1 MIKQFSMGIKI
12 NFNDKT
18 IFLVQQNDV
27 YIESIEAIKN
37 VTFIPTKTEDDILN
51 AMKSLKD
58 SSSKHICI
66 THEDVEFLMEYL
78 FSPYHFIEAAGGLV
92 VNKDKEML
100 FIFRRGKWDLPKGKM
115 EAGETPE
122 ICAAREIEEE
132 TGVNQLE
139 LHHKIIETYHI
150 YEERGQQILKKTYWF
165 YFTTNFEGTPKPQI
179 EEDISSISWIGKKNL
194 ELPLSNTYDSIID
207 VIDKGAPIF

>member
-1 MIKQFSMGIKI
+1 MSVKI

-18 IFLVQQNDV
+18 IFLIQQND
-27 YIESIEAIKN
+27 ISLESIAAIRN
-37 VTFIPTKTEDDILN
+37 VIFIPTKTHEEILN
-51 AMKSLKD
+51 AIESFKD
-58 SSSKHICI
+58 SSSTDICI
-66 THEDVEFLMEYL
+66 THEDVDFLKKHF
-78 FSPYHFIEAAGGLV
+78 FSQFHIIEAAGGLV
-92 VNKDKEML
+92 FNRKKEML

-115 EAGETPE
+115 ETDETPE

>member
-1 MIKQFSMGIKI
+1 MGIKI

-18 IFLVQQNDV
+18 IFLVQQNDFS
-27 YIESIEAIKN
+27 IGSIEAIKN

-51 AMKSLKD
+51 ATKSLKD
-58 SSSKHICI
+58 SSSKNICI
-66 THEDVEFLMEYL
+66 THEDVEFLMECL
-78 FSPYHFIEAAGGLV
+78 FSSYHFIEAAGGLV

-100 FIFRRGKWDLPKGKM
+100 FIYRRGKWDLPKGKM

-122 ICAAREIEEE
+122 ICAEREIEEE
-132 TGVNQLE
+132 TGVNHLQLI
-139 LHHKIIETYHI
+139 HKIIDTYHI

-179 EEDISSISWIGKKNL
+179 EEDISSISWIGKENL
-194 ELPLSNTYDSIID
+194 AMPLSNTYDSIMD
-207 VIDKGAPIF
+207 VIEKGAPIF